1 MVNIHCI
8 KIPKNLIIYTY
19 PKKNILLIKSRHNK
33 ALIKINFPVFKTMT
47 NKIEF
52 LHILSYNQKNYNYK
66 ESIATLKRVLI
77 EVSFKSFKRLK
88 LNGIGYKFI
97 IISKLNT
104 IIHLKLGY
112 SHSIYFKLPESV
124 TAKLTKNNV
133 LFLLS
138 NSNEKLL
145 TVSEA
150 IRSCKIPDPYKG
162 KGIMYANEKINL
174 KLGKKL

>member
-1 MVNIHCI
+1 
-8 KIPKNLIIYTY
+8 
-19 PKKNILLIKSRHNK
+19 
-33 ALIKINFPVFKTMT
+33 MT
-47 NKIEF
+47 NKTEF